1 MIESGRRS
9 SDHPPPASTGQCD
22 AGSNTGNADNNG
34 LTVFPL
40 FGDTPFLAWQHLHRK
55 TRVLQHIHPS
65 GKPVI
70 LLWDEVDD
78 TDLLP

>member
-1 MIESGRRS
+1 M
-9 SDHPPPASTGQCD
+9 
-22 AGSNTGNADNNG
+22 
-34 LTVFPL
+34 TVFPL